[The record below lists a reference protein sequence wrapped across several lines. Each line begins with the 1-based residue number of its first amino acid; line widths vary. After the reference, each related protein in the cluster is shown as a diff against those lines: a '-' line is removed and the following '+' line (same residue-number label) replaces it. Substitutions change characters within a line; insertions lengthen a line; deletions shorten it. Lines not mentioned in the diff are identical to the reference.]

1 MNRRSL
7 PAFTTSSP
15 ALSAPERARK
25 PRRRVAALPNAGVES
40 YDAVVMGPL
49 ALATCGA
56 LLLSS
61 PLSVPPLA
69 VNAQA
74 LSAQDNER
82 ERQFVEA
89 LRREDPAEADRFVAL
104 SDTRA
109 QAIAELRR
117 AEGQYNAAGPELR
130 SAFTAPLR
138 RAQQKYAETSLAL
151 LDFFDAR
158 ERRAVARYQEEIQR
172 LQKVIED
179 RQRTRAEL
187 QKLLAP

>member
-1 MNRRSL
+1 M
-7 PAFTTSSP
+7 
-15 ALSAPERARK
+15 RA
-25 PRRRVAALPNAGVES
+25 ES
-40 YDAVVMGPL
+40 YDAPMVRPL
-49 ALATCGA
+49 ALAMCGA

-61 PLSVPPLA
+61 PLALRTLVA
-69 VNAQA
+69 NAQTP
-74 LSAQDNER
+74 SAQETER

-104 SDTRA
+104 NDARS

-138 RAQQKYAETSLAL
+138 RAQHKYAEASLAL

-158 ERRAVARYQEEIQR
+158 ERRAVTRYQEEIQR
-172 LQKVIED
+172 VQKSIED

-187 QKLLAP
+187 QKLLGP